1 MACVPLALLS
11 GRPVAMSR
19 HAPGWSV
26 RVAEVGVETSGSRVA
41 DAILRSVIWGFVGA
55 LFGVLFVV
63 AHDVLAP
70 AVPGVSPLL
79 VAAAMAGSIGAAI
92 YSSMRL
98 AVLVAGFCALLL
110 AVLQLGG
117 FLRGTAGSGAWNL
130 HGLVGLATAIGG
142 LAGAY
147 YGRAYPRSG
156 VCRALPK
163 TLAGLFA
170 GLGVAGGWWLVLQW
184 VGEVPLPV
192 SIAVLCPLVGWSY
205 VALSRVM
212 VRACTDRLP
221 PVAAAAL
228 VGAVISGLVAL
239 GFWATAGT
247 LQPQIV
253 GATAGEIQSVV
264 SRVPV
269 ALLAGWLGGMVA
281 GFTRGLL
288 GFGWYDL

>member
-1 MACVPLALLS
+1 MADV
-11 GRPVAMSR
+11 
-19 HAPGWSV
+19 SV
-26 RVAEVGVETSGSRVA
+26 QTSGNRVA
-41 DAILRSVIWGFVGA
+41 DATLRAVIWGFVGA
-55 LFGVLFVV
+55 LFGVLFIV

-70 AVPGVSPLL
+70 AVPAVSPLL
-79 VAAAMAGSIGAAI
+79 VAAAMAGAIGAAV

-98 AVLVAGFCALLL
+98 AVIVAGSCTLLL
-110 AVLQLGG
+110 AILQLAGAA
-117 FLRGTAGSGAWNL
+117 RGTAGDGVWNL
-130 HGLVGLATAIGG
+130 QALVGLAVAIGG

-147 YGRAYPRSG
+147 YGHAYPRSG

-163 TLAGLFA
+163 TLAGLLA
-170 GLGVAGGWWLVLQW
+170 GVGVGAGWWLLLQW
-184 VGEVPLPV
+184 IGDVPLPV

-247 LQPQIV
+247 LQPQIA
-253 GATAGEIQSVV
+253 GATAGEIHDVV
-264 SRVPV
+264 SQIPT
-269 ALLAGWLGGMVA
+269 AMLAGWLGGMVA
-281 GFTRGLL
+281 GFTRGLF